1 MVSIATLK
9 GKINNHPK
17 FVLVLGLSLLI
28 ISAIIAGVLIYNH
41 ASKSKPVQANKAA
54 PINQE
59 TVLSN
64 QAFLKGNK
72 AQALDHAK
80 KALAKDPNNVDNI
93 LLVANLTQAANPSA
107 AKQYYVQA
115 LDTFKQQNNPDV
127 PGKSAVTYWAAAN
140 LAQQA
145 GETSQA
151 KKYYQEVIQTAS
163 PSDSYQQSLVK
174 QSQAALA
181 GLQ

>member
-1 MVSIATLK
+1 MVSIAATK
-9 GKINNHPK
+9 GKIKNHPK

-28 ISAIIAGVLIYNH
+28 ICAIVAGALIYNH
-41 ASKSKPVQANKAA
+41 VSKTSKAAQTSKVA

-64 QAFLKGNK
+64 QAFIKGNK
-72 AQALDHAK
+72 AQALEHAK
-80 KALAKDPNNVDNI
+80 EALTKDPNNVDNV
-93 LLVANLTQAANPSA
+93 LLVANLTKAENPSA

-115 LDTFKQQNNPDV
+115 FDTFKQQNNPDA
-127 PGKSAVTYWAAAN
+127 PGKSAVTYWAAAG

-163 PSDSYQQSLVK
+163 PDSYQQSLAK
-174 QSQAALA
+174 QSQAELA